1 MKAPMMA
8 CPGGKAHSS
17 RAVSDSSTTTCCS
30 GDGRRRGRYSIVC
43 YRCEMISACWR
54 KNMTVAAAAC
64 WTIFRRRFPTSPSS
78 TRPII
83 FWSAK
88 SRRRSVRVTRRRA
101 RGPTGKPLPG
111 VRRGQFA
118 DRRSESTAIL
128 GAVARYQIWEN
139 SIIVFMSPSRYSN
152 ASLHLSSGTRR
163 VIRPLNQSRSALM
176 SAWTARW

>member
-54 KNMTVAAAAC
+54 KNTTAVAAAC
-64 WTIFRRRFPTSPSS
+64 WAIFHRRFPTSPSS

-88 SRRRSVRVTRRRA
+88 SPRISVRVTRRRA
-101 RGPTGKPLPG
+101 RGPTRKPLPS
-111 VRRGQFA
+111 VRSSQLAGP
-118 DRRSESTAIL
+118 RSESAAIL
-128 GAVARYQIWEN
+128 GAGAQRQIWEN
-139 SIIVFMSPSRYSN
+139 SIIVFMSPSRCSN
-152 ASLHLSSGTRR
+152 ASLQLSSGTRR
-163 VIRPLNQSRSALM
+163 VMRPLSQSRSALM
-176 SAWTARW
+176 SAWTAHW